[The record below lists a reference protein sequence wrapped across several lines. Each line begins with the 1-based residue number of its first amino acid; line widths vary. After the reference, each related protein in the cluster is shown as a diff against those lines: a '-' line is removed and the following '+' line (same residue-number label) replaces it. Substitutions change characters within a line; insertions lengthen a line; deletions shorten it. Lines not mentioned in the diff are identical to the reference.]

1 MKNFLYAVV
10 LASIASLLG
19 CAGSSQE
26 AINVWKNPAKP
37 QDKKYTS
44 VFIIVITKNVAARNL
59 LETDLA
65 AAAQKRGLKATKS
78 IDALPETITSEIP
91 PSKDELLKKIRAM
104 NCDVICTVALLDTKS
119 EQRYVP
125 GQTTYSG
132 AYSPYS
138 HYGYYGQF
146 YGYYAYT
153 TPLVSTPGY
162 YEEKQTLFLE
172 GNIYDAA
179 TEEIQF
185 SMQSK
190 SYDPRDLQSF
200 SKEYVHLLLDQL
212 GSK

>member
-1 MKNFLYAVV
+1 
-10 LASIASLLG
+10 
-19 CAGSSQE
+19 
-26 AINVWKNPAKP
+26 
-37 QDKKYTS
+37 
-44 VFIIVITKNVAARNL
+44 
-59 LETDLA
+59 
-65 AAAQKRGLKATKS
+65 
-78 IDALPETITSEIP
+78 
-91 PSKDELLKKIRAM
+91 
-104 NCDVICTVALLDTKS
+104 
-119 EQRYVP
+119 VP
-125 GQTTYSG
+125 GSTTYAG

-162 YEEKQTLFLE
+162 YEEKQTYFLE
-172 GNIYDAA
+172 GNMYDAA

-190 SYDPRDLQSF
+190 AYNPGDLQDF